1 MGEFGVCEEGDGSGD
16 GGKQGGEGR
25 DKGVL
30 YEAGNPEN
38 RSSTIQLSLGL
49 TVLVNNPPE
58 VKRLKGFWSSRYSL
72 FRADFP
78 AGGSV
83 KVRCSLC
90 RVRLCCGGSATM
102 TSVP

>member
-58 VKRLKGFWSSRYSL
+58 GKRPRVSGPPPTPFSEPISLLGARSRSGAASPGYDC
-72 FRADFP
+72 AAEEAP
-78 AGGSV
+78 Q
-83 KVRCSLC
+83 
-90 RVRLCCGGSATM
+90 
-102 TSVP
+102 